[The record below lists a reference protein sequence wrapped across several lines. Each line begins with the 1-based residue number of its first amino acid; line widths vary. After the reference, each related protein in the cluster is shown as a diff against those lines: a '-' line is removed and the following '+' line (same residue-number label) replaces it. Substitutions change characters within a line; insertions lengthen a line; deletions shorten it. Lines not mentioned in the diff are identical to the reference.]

1 MGRSAG
7 LAPSSPIETYTVK
20 KTLLFLTLAV
30 AASPAWATKCNNGAT
45 NYPTCTL
52 PTAPTT
58 SLHQDQ
64 NQHQTATANNEAHAN
79 GGAGGSGTG
88 VGLGLGIGQGGNSNA
103 TGGAGGS
110 VAGSGNSSSTGGSSN
125 VGVASGSAVGDTT
138 SRSSLQV
145 GDTRLSNGSSSGG
158 NTLSNGS
165 SSGGNAL
172 STDSTISID
181 ASDRRG
187 GDSYTS
193 QALFLPTIQNA
204 APALTA
210 GAQLIAERSDCGPR
224 VEKRSERVYGTY
236 VGIVKRSQIDLGV
249 DDDLIPADEPYR
261 YWTDRQGVQHVFG
274 HQLITFASVNGVA
287 ASRSLGLG
295 GGKTG
300 GDWGQAGA
308 SSGSSVQ
315 RTVLR
320 VQVRECELPISPR
333 EVPVY
338 VEVPAK
344 KGRQ

>member
-1 MGRSAG
+1 LGRSAG
-7 LAPSSPIETYTVK
+7 LALSSPIETYTVK
-20 KTLLFLTLAV
+20 KTLLFLALAV

-52 PTAPTT
+52 PTPPTT

-64 NQHQTATANNEAHAN
+64 NQHQTATATNEAHAN
-79 GGAGGSGTG
+79 GGAGGNGTG
-88 VGLGLGIGQGGNSNA
+88 VGQGGNSNA
-103 TGGAGGS
+103 AGGAGGS
-110 VAGSGNSSSTGGSSN
+110 VAGSGNSSSTGGTAN

-145 GDTRLSNGSSSGG
+145 GDTSLSAGG

-165 SSGGNAL
+165 SSGGNTL
-172 STDSTISID
+172 SQAASADSSGNSAVNID
-181 ASDRRG
+181 SSRS
-187 GDSYTS
+187 DSYTS

-210 GAQLIAERSDCGPR
+210 SAQLIAERSDCGPR

-236 VGIVKRSQIDLGV
+236 VGVIKKSQIDLGL
-249 DDDLIPADEPYR
+249 DDDLLPADEPYR
-261 YWTDRQGVQHVFG
+261 YWTDHQGVQHVFG

-320 VQVRECELPISPR
+320 VQVRECEIQLAPR

>member
-1 MGRSAG
+1 
-7 LAPSSPIETYTVK
+7 VK

-30 AASPAWATKCNNGAT
+30 TASPAWATKCNNGAT

-52 PTAPTT
+52 PTTT
-58 SLHQDQ
+58 PANTNNVHQDQ
-64 NQHQTATANNEAHAN
+64 NQHQDQTAN
-79 GGAGGSGTG
+79 GGSGTG
-88 VGLGLGIGQGGNSNA
+88 VGVGVGYA
-103 TGGAGGS
+103 TGGTGYGGTGGS
-110 VAGSGNSSSTGGSSN
+110 VAGSGNSSNTNVAAGGQGGAGGSVS
-125 VGVASGSAVGDTT
+125 GVTSG
-138 SRSSLQV
+138 SSLQV
-145 GDTRLSNGSSSGG
+145 GDTKLSNGSSSGG

-165 SSGGNAL
+165 ASSSGGNTL
-172 STDSTISID
+172 TGGSNTSTSGASADSSGNSTVNID
-181 ASDRRG
+181 SSRSDR
-187 GDSYTS
+187 YTS

-210 GAQLIAERSDCGPR
+210 SAQLIAERSDCGPR

-236 VGIVKRSQIDLGV
+236 VGVIKKSQIDLGL
-249 DDDLIPADEPYR
+249 DDDLLPADEPYR
-261 YWTDRQGVQHVFG
+261 YWTDHQGVQHVFG

-320 VQVRECELPISPR
+320 VQVRECEIQLAPR